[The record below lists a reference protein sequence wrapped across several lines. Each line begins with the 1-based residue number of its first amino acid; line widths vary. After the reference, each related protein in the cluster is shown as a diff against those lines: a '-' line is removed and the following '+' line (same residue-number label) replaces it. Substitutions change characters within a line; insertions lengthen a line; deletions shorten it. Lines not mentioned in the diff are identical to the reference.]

1 MKMKCK
7 EDTWRKGFDN
17 PEFKKKK
24 KPIMFWYLYNI
35 LQFKGLSY
43 TLTYQNTNH

>member
-17 PEFKKKK
+17 PEFKKTNKK
-24 KPIMFWYLYNI
+24 SFDIYIIFYSL
-35 LQFKGLSY
+35 KGF
-43 TLTYQNTNH
+43 HIH